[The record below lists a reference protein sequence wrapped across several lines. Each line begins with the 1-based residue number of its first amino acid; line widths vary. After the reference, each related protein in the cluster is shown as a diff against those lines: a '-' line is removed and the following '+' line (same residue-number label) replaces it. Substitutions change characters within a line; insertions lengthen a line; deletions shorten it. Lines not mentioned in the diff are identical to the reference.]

1 MPRKIVS
8 YWLIFVKKIYKSI
21 WINRFQ
27 TYIGEQPL
35 LFDIETI
42 IRLPFSFSFFFF
54 LEAGKIL
61 GRRVSSGPLISWLRG
76 CNVGRPP
83 ISSGG
88 RCIKAEERKGRRAVF
103 TEWEKRTSQTG
114 IIVRVRA
121 THRRPMERWKEEDSW
136 VGKKRDFFSPSSLL
150 FSFGKF
156 SIISLSLLK
165 YFHVF
170 EISVVMAWSS

>member
-42 IRLPFSFSFFFF
+42 IRLPFSFFFFGSWKDSRKARVIRAPYQ
-54 LEAGKIL
+54 LAQRLQRRTAADIL
-61 GRRVSSGPLISWLRG
+61 RRTLHKSR
-76 CNVGRPP
+76 R
-83 ISSGG
+83 
-88 RCIKAEERKGRRAVF
+88 EEGEGAVF
-103 TEWEKRTSQTG
+103 MEWEKRTSQTG

-156 SIISLSLLK
+156 SIISLSLLE